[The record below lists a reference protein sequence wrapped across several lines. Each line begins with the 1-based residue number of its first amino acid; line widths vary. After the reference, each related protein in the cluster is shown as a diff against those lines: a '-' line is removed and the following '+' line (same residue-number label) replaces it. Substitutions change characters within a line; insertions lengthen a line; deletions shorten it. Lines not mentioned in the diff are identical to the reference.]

1 MIRGLPTETVT
12 ALLEGAPSGLLTQGV
27 LGVELREQGSDLV
40 KIGRTTN
47 GIVEKPTLPGYYW
60 WTFVLPAEGGD
71 YYVLWDRDN
80 GARAEGMTA
89 IEQVRVSSFQSAED
103 AEVGEIA
110 WRARGHIPETYLALW
125 KAESFGPA
133 HIQLKAD
140 VIKRR
145 VMTTVVAV
153 ADEPSLD
160 TLVLDYLGRLVALEL
175 IPPGR
180 DYWANQIQSQS
191 IGDDPTEIATYA
203 DRVKALADTQSD
215 LLRQIRRD
223 EPLILPLILD
233 LRLPDAADAG
243 PEIDEDEDYRTTA
256 DPREFPAI
264 ADFPEVAAGEVVPVG
279 WTRTWERLG

>member
-12 ALLEGAPSGLLTQGV
+12 ALLESAPSGLLTQGV
-27 LGVELREQGSDLV
+27 IGAELRTEGTDLV
-40 KIGRTTN
+40 KIARTAN

-60 WTFVLPAEGGD
+60 WTFTLPPEGGN

-80 GARAEGMTA
+80 GTRAEGMTA
-89 IEQVRVSSFQSAED
+89 IEQVRVSVFQSAED

-125 KAESFGPA
+125 KADSFGPS

-145 VMTTVVAV
+145 VMTTVIAV
-153 ADEPSLD
+153 EAENTLD

-180 DYWANQIQSQS
+180 DYWANQLQSES
-191 IGDDPTEIATYA
+191 IGDDPTEVRTYA
-203 DRVKALADTQSD
+203 DRIKALADTQSD

-223 EPLILPLILD
+223 EPIILPLITD
-233 LRLPDAADAG
+233 LRLPDALDAG
-243 PEIDEDEDYRTTA
+243 PEIDEDDDYRTTS

-264 ADFPEVAAGEVVPVG
+264 ADFPEVAVGEVVPGG
-279 WTRTWERLG
+279 WHRTWERLG